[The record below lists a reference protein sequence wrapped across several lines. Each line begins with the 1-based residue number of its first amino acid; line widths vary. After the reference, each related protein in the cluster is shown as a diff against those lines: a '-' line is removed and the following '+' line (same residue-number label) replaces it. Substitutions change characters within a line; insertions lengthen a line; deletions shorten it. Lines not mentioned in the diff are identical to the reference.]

1 MLRPSDEIEARG
13 PLRLTLDMR
22 HLRLVLVSFLA
33 CLCAHSQST
42 GSDEAL
48 LSKAR
53 GLYDA
58 PFTRQ
63 LVSFDC
69 SIQFD
74 WKKHFID
81 TVGTVPAAAIPTVN
95 RLQSLPH
102 RVFVDRS
109 GAVVSEI
116 PRATDLSGTP
126 HAADLEAAFQAMVSS
141 GLNAWLPFATN
152 VILPMKPTTFTFQQ
166 LDTGFNVV
174 MKGANVSATLNL
186 LPDMR
191 IASVTSELPQ
201 PQHFET
207 DFAAGPNGYLLQ
219 SVKTGSGADSHVSW
233 DAVFAYRYQNIQ
245 GFQIP
250 AGVAVTQMAT
260 GEKWEYSL
268 DDCKAVTGTVVNVRA
283 PEKQRP

>member
-1 MLRPSDEIEARG
+1 MRY
-13 PLRLTLDMR
+13 LRLILIP
-22 HLRLVLVSFLA
+22 FLA
-33 CLCAHSQST
+33 CLCAHSQSA
-42 GSDEAL
+42 GSDDAM

-63 LVSFDC
+63 LVSLEC
-69 SIQFD
+69 SVRFD
-74 WKKHFID
+74 WKKHFVD
-81 TVGTVPAAAIPTVN
+81 TVGVVPAAAIPTVN
-95 RLQSLPH
+95 RLQMLPH

-116 PRATDLSGTP
+116 PRASNLSGTP
-126 HAADLEAAFQAMVSS
+126 HAAELEAAFQAMVSS

-152 VILPMKPTTFTFQQ
+152 VILPMKPTTFTFQNSV
-166 LDTGFNVV
+166 TGFKVV
-174 MKGANVSATLNL
+174 MKGANVSATLDL

-191 IASVTSELPQ
+191 ITTVTSELPQ

-207 DFAAGPNGYLLQ
+207 DFSTGPNGYLLQ
-219 SVKTGSGADSHVSW
+219 SVKTGSGADPHVSW
-233 DAVFAYRYQNIQ
+233 DAVFAYRYQSVQ

-250 AGVAVTQMAT
+250 INVAVTQMST

-268 DDCKAVTGTVVNVRA
+268 DDCKAVTGTVITAQA
-283 PEKQRP
+283 PEN

>member
-1 MLRPSDEIEARG
+1 MLRPSDEFEARR
-13 PLRLTLDMR
+13 PLRLTLGMR
-22 HLRLVLVSFLA
+22 YLSLTLLPFLA
-33 CLCAHSQST
+33 CLCAHSQSA
-42 GSDEAL
+42 GSDDAM

-53 GLYDA
+53 GLYEA

-63 LVSFDC
+63 LMSFDC
-69 SIQFD
+69 SVRFD
-74 WKKHFID
+74 WKKHFVD
-81 TVGTVPAAAIPTVN
+81 TVGVVPSAAIPTVN
-95 RLQSLPH
+95 RLQTLPH

-116 PRATDLSGTP
+116 PIASDLSGTP
-126 HAADLEAAFQAMVSS
+126 HAAELEAALQAMVSS

-152 VILPMKPTTFTFQQ
+152 VILPMKPTAFTFQHS
-166 LDTGFNVV
+166 DTGYKVV
-174 MKGANVSATLNL
+174 MKGANVSATLDL

-191 IASVTSELPQ
+191 ITTVTSELPQ

-207 DFAAGPNGYLLQ
+207 DFSTGPNGYLLQ

-233 DAVFAYRYQNIQ
+233 DAVFAYRYQTVQ

-250 AGVAVTQMAT
+250 INATVTQVST

-268 DDCKAVTGTVVNVRA
+268 DDCKAVTETVINVRA
-283 PEKQRP
+283 PEN